1 MSGMMLSGC
10 AIIAP
15 MATRGAQ
22 RYKQKFMIGWREWVA
37 LPDLGVTRIKCKI
50 DTGAR
55 TSALH
60 ATAIKYFDGPDGQR
74 MVRFKVH
81 PDQRRARHTIEAEAP
96 FVEKRL
102 VRNSGGI
109 AEYRPVIMTHVE
121 LAGVCWPLEITL
133 ARRELMGFRMLL
145 GRQAMSRR
153 FIIDPA
159 RSYLAGVLY
168 SPLLAAQAPAEVF
181 EPKTRVK
188 EARGK
193 R

>member
-1 MSGMMLSGC
+1 MQG
-10 AIIAP
+10 
-15 MATRGAQ
+15 RGAQ
-22 RYKQKFMIGWREWVA
+22 RYKQKFVIGWREWVA
-37 LPDLGVTRIKCKI
+37 LPDFGVNRIKCKI

-60 ATAIKYFDGPDGQR
+60 ATGIKYFEGPDGQR

-81 PDQRRARHTIEAEAP
+81 SDQRRARHSIEAEAL
-96 FVEKRL
+96 FVEKRM
-102 VRNSGGI
+102 VRNSGGV
-109 AEYRPVIMTHVE
+109 AELRPVVRTHVE

-133 ARRELMGFRMLL
+133 ASRELMGFRMLL

-153 FIIDPA
+153 FIVDPG

-168 SPLLAAQAPAEVF
+168 SPLLAAEQGDWG
-181 EPKTRVK
+181 K
-188 EARGK
+188 ARGK

>member
-1 MSGMMLSGC
+1 M
-10 AIIAP
+10 
-15 MATRGAQ
+15 TRRVAAS
-22 RYKQKFMIGWREWVA
+22 YKQKFVIGWREWVA
-37 LPDLGVTRIKCKI
+37 LPDFGVARMKCKI

-60 ATAIKYFDGPDGQR
+60 ATAIRYFDGPDGAR

-81 PDQRRARHTIEAEAP
+81 PDQRRSRHTIEAEAP

-102 VRNSGGI
+102 VKSSSGV
-109 AEYRPVIMTHVE
+109 AELRPVIRTHVE

-145 GRQAMSRR
+145 GRQAMTRR
-153 FIIDPA
+153 FIVDPA

-168 SPLLAAQAPAEVF
+168 SPLLAAEGEATGTAPGAA
-181 EPKTRVK
+181 
-188 EARGK
+188 ARSRSKSSAGG
-193 R
+193 RT